1 MLIREIRDF
10 MLSLKH
16 GIIVWFKLPFDVLF
30 MLSEENYGRRRGAA
44 GGRPLCSHNL
54 RYYNII
60 LKAILTLSLPKST
73 TSVRIR
79 PTRRAP
85 YPPLLFLGLS
95 VLWGD
100 SRARPWLESKGATT
114 IRSVVYHINEY
125 YELTEPADTRNG
137 AVNAIC
143 SRRAHPPPSTLPH
156 E

>member
-1 MLIREIRDF
+1 MLNTPPPAPYNPPPVLACCPDGHK
-10 MLSLKH
+10 MASWTPWKH
-16 GIIVWFKLPFDVLF
+16 GGLPASCARL
-30 MLSEENYGRRRGAA
+30 RGT
-44 GGRPLCSHNL
+44 LTSSS
-54 RYYNII
+54 YYNII